1 MLTAIVICPDEEIG
15 HRLETALEA
24 TGVVS
29 VERTLNRYPNAV
41 DLVRIMRAHTP
52 EVVFLSFEAVEQ
64 AHELVKLLEA
74 EADGIQIVAVHRTCD
89 ARLLRETMRAGVREF
104 LSEPF
109 ERDTLMEA
117 LRSVHTVLQ
126 RKPPAHHATNQIF
139 TFLPSKAG
147 VGTSTIAL
155 NTSAA
160 LARRAN
166 TQVLLSDFD
175 LTSGM
180 IRFMLKLQNEFSLI
194 EAAEHAHEMDETLW
208 PQMIT
213 SIGAL
218 DVLHAGRLSPNLRID
233 TDQIRLL
240 VDFMRRNYKA
250 ITFDLSGNL
259 ERYSIEL
266 MQLSKRVIMVCTP
279 EIPSLHL
286 ARQKLL
292 FLRDFDLHSR
302 VGVVLN
308 RSQKKAVFS
317 HEQVEELLGIQ
328 VIKTFPND
336 YNGVNHAMRD
346 GGCIS
351 PSSAMGKVFD
361 QFAQE
366 LLDRE
371 TAEQRNKKRKFLE
384 RFVVTSQDLIKA

>member
-1 MLTAIVICPDEEIG
+1 
-15 HRLETALEA
+15 
-24 TGVVS
+24 
-29 VERTLNRYPNAV
+29 
-41 DLVRIMRAHTP
+41 
-52 EVVFLSFEAVEQ
+52 
-64 AHELVKLLEA
+64 
-74 EADGIQIVAVHRTCD
+74 
-89 ARLLRETMRAGVREF
+89 
-104 LSEPF
+104 
-109 ERDTLMEA
+109 
-117 LRSVHTVLQ
+117 
-126 RKPPAHHATNQIF
+126 
-139 TFLPSKAG
+139 
-147 VGTSTIAL
+147 
-155 NTSAA
+155 
-160 LARRAN
+160 
-166 TQVLLSDFD
+166 
-175 LTSGM
+175 
-180 IRFMLKLQNEFSLI
+180 NEFSLI